1 MYWYEK
7 AADQGYLQAYQN
19 MGIVYHN
26 GLGDVPIDYDKAFIC
41 FKKQQRKKIL
51 THTFVLAIVI

>member
-41 FKKQQRKKIL
+41 FKKSSRGRKS
-51 THTFVLAIVI
+51 

>member
-19 MGIVYHN
+19 MGIVYQN

-41 FKKQQRKKIL
+41 FKKAAEEGKFPIL
-51 THTFVLAIVI
+51 G